1 MADSTDRIL
10 VEDTLRGDGSA
21 FAELVQ
27 RYQTAIWRTVR
38 RRLSDH
44 FASEDAVQE
53 VFLRAFTS
61 LHKFDTS
68 RPFAHWLM
76 RIATNYCID
85 VLRHRRL
92 EKSWLFSQYQEM
104 RPDSCWYHPPQQSSW
119 GASELIQLTGLLT
132 DALKPKNRNAF
143 VLRELEGL
151 DYEEVARALRISP
164 LAARTRVFRARK
176 EMRHKLR
183 HHLPAEFPTTP
194 GGLQ

>member
-10 VEDTLRGDGSA
+10 VEDTLRGDEFA
-21 FAELVQ
+21 FAELVK

-53 VFLRAFTS
+53 VFLRAYTS
-61 LHKFDTS
+61 LHKFDTN
-68 RPFAHWLM
+68 RPFNHWLM

-85 VLRHRRL
+85 VLRHRRI
-92 EKSWLFSQYQEM
+92 EQSWLCSQYQEM

-119 GASELIQLTGLLT
+119 SASELRKIAGLLI
-132 DALKPKNRNAF
+132 DALNPKNRNAF

-151 DYEEVARALRISP
+151 DYGEVARALQISP

-176 EMRHKLR
+176 EMQNRLR
-183 HHLPAEFPTTP
+183 HHLPAEFPAAP
-194 GGLQ
+194 C